1 MRANR
6 QTYKNVAR
14 HCSAYA
20 TKEQNNG
27 TYTDRAGDTDV
38 SCTTCRHF
46 TNDAYCALDLFD
58 PIAEKHNF

>member
-1 MRANR
+1 MRADE

-20 TKEQNNG
+20 AKNEEHYAFTDKTG
-27 TYTDRAGDTDV
+27 TSDIA
-38 SCTTCRHF
+38 CTTCRHF

-58 PIAEKHNF
+58 PIVEKNNF